1 MNELMRFMVRTV
13 DEFLVYTASH
23 YFTISDVSQLFQLD
37 PAELLHLNNF
47 KSQLKV
53 LEPGREVLVP
63 IKCSCL
69 GQFYQATFNYT
80 VPENSTIDLSDIA
93 CRIFEGLAKP
103 GTLVEENTSEG
114 NNVEVGTKL
123 HVPLKCACPDNF
135 SNSSG
140 VKYLVTYPLVEGDA
154 PSMLSEKFSISP
166 VDLWVANNFQPWPTI
181 YPNTTVLIPLKRDP
195 VINFSIPRSPPPS
208 PGFLPTILAQKTSN
222 TKLRNLYIAGSVV
235 GFILLLAA
243 LVVCGLHVKALRK
256 FKVAKLQS
264 FNTRSSPLSCP
275 TPGSPRSGQL
285 TGRSS
290 ATSCLSPDLL
300 ATDDFSEERKIGDQ
314 AYKGLN
320 MDNAEMMIKLMRF
333 EQTHQVIDI
342 HSKINHINILN
353 LLGVCYG
360 ENDYSWSYLVFELPS
375 NGCLRD
381 TLSNSSNPLRW
392 DKRTQI
398 AFDIATGLH
407 YLHYCIFPTYAH
419 LSVNSRN
426 IFVTTDWRAKLTNI
440 RTNPA
445 VGSSRG
451 NENIE
456 SVKGCVGPEYVVAMA
471 RFLRK

>member
-1 MNELMRFMVRTV
+1 MYRIWFAAEAMVFIWFLIFLFFNPINAQQYYDPSDCLENTSYPGSRYTCNHSYQHPCQT
-13 DEFLVYTASH
+13 FLVYRASH
-23 YFTISDVSQLFQLD
+23 YFKTISDVSQLFQLD
-37 PAELLHLNNF
+37 PAELLHLNNL

-69 GQFYQATFNYT
+69 GQFFQATFNYT

-103 GTLVEENTSEG
+103 GTFVEENTSEG

-154 PSMLSEKFSISP
+154 PSMLSENFSISP

-208 PGFLPTILAQKTSN
+208 PGFLPTILVQKTSN

-243 LVVCGLHVKALRK
+243 LVVCGLHVKALTNLR
-256 FKVAKLQS
+256 L
-264 FNTRSSPLSCP
+264 RSYCP
-275 TPGSPRSGQL
+275 SILEALHFHAQHQYSLRNYSIE
-285 TGRSS
+285 
-290 ATSCLSPDLL
+290 DLKR

-333 EQTHQVIDI
+333 E
-342 HSKINHINILN
+342 
-353 LLGVCYG
+353 
-360 ENDYSWSYLVFELPS
+360 
-375 NGCLRD
+375 
-381 TLSNSSNPLRW
+381 
-392 DKRTQI
+392 
-398 AFDIATGLH
+398 
-407 YLHYCIFPTYAH
+407 
-419 LSVNSRN
+419 
-426 IFVTTDWRAKLTNI
+426 
-440 RTNPA
+440 
-445 VGSSRG
+445 
-451 NENIE
+451 
-456 SVKGCVGPEYVVAMA
+456 
-471 RFLRK
+471 